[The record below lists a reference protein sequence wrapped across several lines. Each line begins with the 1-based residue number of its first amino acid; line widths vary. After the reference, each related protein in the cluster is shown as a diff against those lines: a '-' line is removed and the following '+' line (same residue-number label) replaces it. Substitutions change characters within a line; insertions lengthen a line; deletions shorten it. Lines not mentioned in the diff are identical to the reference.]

1 MHRLETG
8 LLPTGLDG
16 PRQVSVWIT
25 GLEFLLNVSGSGWY
39 RPSTGPEPVWPGRI
53 PGQPLAGC
61 VTALRFRLLSSKTE
75 ITALLL
81 QGLSELT
88 RVRCLEES
96 VGPAGIWCPSA
107 LRISLSLV
115 I

>member
-1 MHRLETG
+1 M
-8 LLPTGLDG
+8 
-16 PRQVSVWIT
+16 
-25 GLEFLLNVSGSGWY
+25 
-39 RPSTGPEPVWPGRI
+39 
-53 PGQPLAGC
+53 
-61 VTALRFRLLSSKTE
+61 TALRFRLLSSKTE